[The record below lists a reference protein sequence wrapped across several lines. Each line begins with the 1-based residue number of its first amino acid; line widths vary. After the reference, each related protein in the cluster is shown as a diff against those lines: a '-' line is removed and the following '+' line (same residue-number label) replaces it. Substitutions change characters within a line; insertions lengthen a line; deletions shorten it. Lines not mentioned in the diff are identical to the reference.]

1 MDINSLNKKLEE
13 ALKTFTSEIC
23 AEYDDYSHEPVV
35 NADISTLARQTF
47 YLVDSFRNEIISYLK
62 DNA

>member
-13 ALKTFTSEIC
+13 SLITFSSEIR
-23 AEYDDYSHEPVV
+23 AEYNDYSHEPAV

-47 YLVDSFRNEIISYLK
+47 YLVDSFRKEIISYLK